1 MAHEGI
7 RGLYKGMAAPL
18 MATGGINCVLFGTQY
33 NVVQKLINIEGRT
46 VARTTD
52 HMKGALITG
61 AFISILV
68 TPMEGIKAKLQVQ
81 YSATTSINPKAIMY
95 KGPWDCMKKVVQNQ
109 GIQRGLYRGWLPVVV
124 AR

>member
-1 MAHEGI
+1 MVRVHCFRETLAHEGI

-81 YSATTSINPKAIMY
+81 YSATTKY
-95 KGPWDCMKKVVQNQ
+95 
-109 GIQRGLYRGWLPVVV
+109 
-124 AR
+124 